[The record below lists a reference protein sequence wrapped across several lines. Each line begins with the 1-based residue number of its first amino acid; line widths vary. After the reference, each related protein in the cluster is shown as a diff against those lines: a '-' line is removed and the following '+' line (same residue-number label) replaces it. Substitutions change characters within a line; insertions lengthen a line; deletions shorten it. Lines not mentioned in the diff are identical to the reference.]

1 MREGYLACGMP
12 TKCAPGTPHIN
23 YFPYVMQNL
32 PALSVMITVLY
43 CNCNWQIFDG
53 VFQQSSETVPAVFSG
68 YRLEDARTKAPLEPS
83 HGPCLAVLFHSF
95 SVPNCDLIAI
105 EPFSGRG
112 PLYIPRRLSTEAR
125 QNCINMPGSAVVDL
139 QNNFGAMF
147 IGLIVSAV

>member
-1 MREGYLACGMP
+1 
-12 TKCAPGTPHIN
+12 
-23 YFPYVMQNL
+23 MQNL

-68 YRLEDARTKAPLEPS
+68 YRLEDARTKVPLEPS

-95 SVPNCDLIAI
+95 SVPLPNCDLIAI

-112 PLYIPRRLSTEAR
+112 PLYIPRRLSTVAR
-125 QNCINMPGSAVVDL
+125 QNCINMPGSAVVDF